1 MPRAAAL
8 STQTE
13 GPMPRLRSFLAFM
26 SGVGFWLLVGIVP
39 SEVLSWLR
47 EWAGRPGPDPNDP
60 VARTSS
66 GKRCRSRSRR
76 KSQPKARGR

>member
-1 MPRAAAL
+1 MP
-8 STQTE
+8 
-13 GPMPRLRSFLAFM
+13 GLRSLFAFL
-26 SGVGFWLLVGIVP
+26 SGVGFWLLAGIVP

-66 GKRCRSRSRR
+66 GKRRRSRALR
-76 KSQPKARGR
+76 KSASKQGAPRNLA